1 MNSSRQILAVILAT
15 ALAAPLAACSPL
27 DVFGPRA
34 DGEIIALAKQA
45 SADAEASSPNSG
57 GDDPNA
63 KWNELRIFHAKQLQ
77 DEARRLCGT
86 DDNGETPSTCE
97 VEYDG
102 THLPLGGDAAALVK
116 LTVES
121 AGKVPDESVDL
132 VVAQAIDGAAAADLP
147 LDLPAVDDETAL
159 DAAKQLISAEYAV
172 EYGLDIATAYADDPL
187 QDRIDSLRTLH
198 DARISALLSALPEGQ
213 LPSREAGYEIST
225 GAPTNPAGAAAFV
238 DTLESDLVDHWR
250 AAAATAATGGSSPE
264 WLTAAILLAG
274 HAQRSAEQ
282 A

>member
-1 MNSSRQILAVILAT
+1 MKSSRKFLAVILTT

-57 GDDPNA
+57 SDDSET
-63 KWNELRIFHAKQLQ
+63 KWNELRILHAKQLQ

-86 DDNGETPSTCE
+86 DDNGETPSTCQ

-102 THLPLGGDAAALVK
+102 THLPVGADAAALVK
-116 LTVES
+116 QTVES

-147 LDLPAVDDETAL
+147 LDLPAIDNETAL
-159 DAAKQLISAEYAV
+159 EAAKQLVSAEYAV
-172 EYGLDIATAYADDPL
+172 DFGLDIATAYADDPL
-187 QDRIDSLRTLH
+187 QDRIDTLRTLI
-198 DARISALLSALPEGQ
+198 DARISALHSSFPEGQ
-213 LPSREAGYEIST
+213 LPSREAGYEIPG
-225 GAPTNPAGAAAFV
+225 GAPTNPAEAAAFV
-238 DTLESDLVDHWR
+238 DTLESDLVDRWR
-250 AAAATAATGGSSPE
+250 AAAGDAASERSSPE

-274 HAQRSAEQ
+274 HVQRSAEQ